1 MVFGTYHMVNRS
13 YLSRYI
19 DESAFRYN
27 TKELTEG
34 QRFELMFNIAF
45 GKKCKYCK
53 VKMAG

>member
-1 MVFGTYHMVNRS
+1 MVNRS

-34 QRFELMFNIAF
+34 QRFELMFAIAF
-45 GKKCKYCK
+45 GKKCSYAD
-53 VKMAG
+53 VKIAS